1 MTEYCESWLFHYGMV
16 FVCTVLEHEFNA
28 SDNIAG
34 QSVFC
39 DDLVVIVLGFYPKSA
54 VVSGVKQIMSFDGER
69 PSSKGEHG
77 RQPQVE
83 VVKLIL
89 S

>member
-1 MTEYCESWLFHYGMV
+1 MV

-28 SDNIAG
+28 SDNVAG
-34 QSVFC
+34 QSVLC

-54 VVSGVKQIMSFDGER
+54 IRAGVEHVASLNCKCPPLE
-69 PSSKGEHG
+69 GEHG